1 MARKRVNKNLVAFL
15 TVMGIL
21 LTVVVV
27 LIATTLSASQDPEIW
42 ATQARERLATEEYQ
56 LAADLFMRAYAKS
69 KDVKYLVEAA
79 DCCYRSGKPSAL
91 FPLLTT
97 ARNASDPG
105 TPGHL
110 EAARAYLNYAWELV
124 EPYRYWQLDPEWRSN
139 LLQCAQDLQ
148 QADAEDPLGSI
159 TEAAARLAM
168 AVEDPQERVQGE
180 AALQRAISLNENAP
194 WVVLTRIQHE
204 LHEAD
209 ARLAKLV
216 RDRAPLEERE
226 KLAADFT
233 QRAMQ
238 FLGAAVEAN
247 PTDRKLVTEYVGLLQ
262 GEKKITEARAV
273 LDRALEQAPE
283 AADLHTAMAT
293 FLLWQAREQRS
304 QLSAEEYAA
313 LLDEALEHSVEAT
326 RLSPG
331 MFQAH
336 IAHVQAELMRDAQQ
350 ADAPI
355 APERYEAALRICE
368 QALQSTVGIQSI
380 DAWRGARLYQEALL
394 HIQAFNTAV
403 QFVVSPGQAADR
415 EQRMEW
421 VRKFREAI
429 EARYPDQAFTWYV
442 RGLAHMTEND
452 AGNAIQAF
460 ENAKRIEQANPRV
473 ALYLWRHGFSGILPV
488 HRLAILYGQLN
499 EPGIALNL
507 TEEAL
512 RRYAE
517 IQPGQVPPM
526 ELCINRA
533 ELLGTLNRSQD
544 ALDYIQVLRHEYAA
558 VLNDSDRER
567 LAFAEAKALSLSQR
581 GSEAAS
587 ALPKADTPASLL
599 MQAKLALVAQDREM
613 AAARLQ
619 ALFAA
624 AGVQPEQV
632 IEGLGLLAPLLT
644 EPEQRQ
650 QVRAGLAELRKR
662 FANDAALLRRLDQY
676 DAVLTYT
683 DPEQLDQKLLELI
696 AAEPEGPERAR
707 HYFDFYVARERYA
720 EAQKY
725 LDQMEARGHAD
736 PTVLGRQF
744 ELAVRNEDFQR
755 AEQYAAR
762 LAQVNGGAGADNA
775 GGAVFR
781 GQLALARGQA
791 EDAVREFRAAQDA
804 LPRSS
809 TLQVQLGQALLAAN
823 RVDEALE
830 ALREAYDL
838 NPNNF
843 TANVLLDDVY
853 YRRVSEDRRPDDWE
867 KYLEQAARLRPRNQ
881 YVVENADRADP
892 QAGIEVREQRRAAEP
907 QNVENLIR
915 LAQLYANKRVGNV
928 ERAAERLQ
936 EAARLQPG
944 NLEVARAAV
953 QLFGTHGQRAA
964 GEQILAACLEQYSG
978 AERVPVQV
986 LLARFYNLLGDTAAA
1001 EQAFATARQMALEK
1015 PEQPGQPNDVLLGVE
1030 LELVNFYRGLPG
1042 RARDTITAARW
1053 VLDKLNAKVDKDL
1066 PRMQFARQAIIRALL
1081 ELRQL
1086 GEAEKEINNYLEN
1099 FGDDAAGAMLQAQ
1112 LKLAQRQWQEAY
1124 AALTR
1129 VLQKAPNHSGAL
1141 LQRGGLAMR
1150 LGMSGEAAAD
1160 LMKARDAAKAA
1171 LDRVPAEKRAQSSE
1185 LKLYA
1190 AVCAELATTYEIEE
1204 QYELGEST
1212 LRQIIDLYG
1221 PEHSAQ
1227 QRETVRRLLRLYER
1241 WGRPEKAQQV
1251 ISEFMARHADDP
1263 FWPARLA
1270 EARTQQAQKYIQ
1282 QAEAAANL
1290 DNRADEKKYRTA
1302 AESEY
1307 LAAARYY
1314 ENAQQL
1320 AAAQKQP
1327 GHLMFVAFQ
1336 LDALA
1341 AAKRTDRALELFR
1354 SLEGQPGV
1362 TVPPIV
1368 YAAMIRVYQESGQR
1382 PQALVALEK
1391 AIVSA
1396 YREGG
1401 GAIPS
1406 VMGFAGAHLPADSVA
1421 TVIRELIK
1429 KVPSDSRESLV
1440 LHNLLA
1446 TQLLEMNQA
1455 TEVLATVEHV
1465 LAKAPPNSSERLAA
1479 MLARQ
1484 QALLASG
1491 QVDAALAALEEIV
1504 RINPDN
1510 ALVLNNLA
1518 YLLVDS
1524 GNRPAEA
1531 LPYAERARELAGSD
1545 PSVLD
1550 TVGWVYMRNG
1560 RHEQAEAALKE
1571 ALAQNPFSAIANY
1584 HLGLLYQ
1591 AMGRNPAARIALQR
1605 ALEYAARE
1613 KNDELQRK
1621 AQEALSEL
1629 H

>member
-27 LIATTLSASQDPEIW
+27 LIATALSANQDPEIW

-56 LAADLFMRAYAKS
+56 LAADLFVRAYAKS

-79 DCCYRSGKPSAL
+79 DCYYRAGRPNAL

-97 ARNASDPG
+97 ARNASDRG
-105 TPGHL
+105 APGHL
-110 EAARAYLNYAWELV
+110 EAVKAYLKYAWNLA

-148 QADAEDPLGSI
+148 QADAEDPLGSV

-168 AVEDPQERVQGE
+168 AAEDPQERVQGE

-204 LHEAD
+204 LHETE
-209 ARLAKLV
+209 ARLARLV
-216 RDRAPLEERE
+216 QERAPLAERE
-226 KLAADFT
+226 KLEADFNR
-233 QRAMQ
+233 QAREW
-238 FLGAAVEAN
+238 LSAAVAAN
-247 PTDRKLVTEYVGLLQ
+247 PTERKLITEYVGLLQ
-262 GEKKITEARAV
+262 SEKKVAEARAV
-273 LDRALEQAPE
+273 LDRALSQAPE
-283 AADLHTAMAT
+283 AADIHATMAN
-293 FLLWQAREQRS
+293 FLLWQARDARS
-304 QLSAEEYAA
+304 ELSAEEYAG
-313 LLDEALEHSVEAT
+313 LLDEAVKHSVEAT

-331 MFQAH
+331 MFQAY
-336 IAHVQAELMRDAQQ
+336 IAQVQAELMRDARE
-350 ADAPI
+350 ANAPI
-355 APERYEAALRICE
+355 PRERYETALRICE
-368 QALQSTVGIQSI
+368 HALQSTVGIQSI

-403 QFVVSPGQAADR
+403 QYLVSPGQAADR
-415 EQRMEW
+415 EQRLEW

-473 ALYLWRHGFSGILPV
+473 ALYLWHHGFNGILPV
-488 HRLAILYGQLN
+488 HRLAMLYRQLN

-512 RRYAE
+512 QRYA
-517 IQPGQVPPM
+517 QLYPGQAPPM
-526 ELCINRA
+526 ELCISRA

-544 ALDYIQVLRHEYAA
+544 ALDYIQELRHEYAA

-567 LAFAEAKALSLSQR
+567 LAFAEAQALSLSQR
-581 GSEAAS
+581 GAEAAS

-599 MQAKLALVAQDREM
+599 MQAKLALVAQDRET

-619 ALFAA
+619 ALLSAA
-624 AGVQPEQV
+624 DVQPQQV

-650 QVRAGLAELRKR
+650 QLRPELAELRKR
-662 FANDAALLRRLDQY
+662 FAGNAALLRRLDQY

-725 LDQMEARGHAD
+725 LDQMEAAGHAD

-744 ELAVRNEDFQR
+744 ELAVRNQDFQR

-762 LAQVNGGAGADNA
+762 LARANDGAGADNA

-781 GQLALARGQA
+781 GQLALARDRA
-791 EDAVREFRAAQDA
+791 EDAVREFRAAQA
-804 LPRSS
+804 LLPRSS

-843 TANVLLDDVY
+843 TANVLLDDIY

-867 KYLEQAARLRPRNQ
+867 KHLEQAARLRPRNQ

-892 QAGIEVREQRRAAEP
+892 QAGIELREQRRAAEP

-915 LAQLYANKRVGNV
+915 LAQLYANKRIGDV

-944 NLEVARAAV
+944 SLEVARAAA
-953 QLFGTHGQRAA
+953 QLFGAHGQRAA
-964 GEQILAACLEQYSG
+964 GEQILGACLEQHSG
-978 AERVPVQV
+978 IERVPVQV

-1001 EQAFATARQMALEK
+1001 EQAFATARQMALEQ
-1015 PEQPGQPNDVLLGVE
+1015 PAQPGEPNDVLLGVE
-1030 LELVNFYRGLPG
+1030 MELVNFYRALPG

-1053 VLDKLNAKVDKDL
+1053 VLDKLNAKADKDL
-1066 PRMQFARQAIIRALL
+1066 PRVQFARQAIIRALL

-1099 FGDDAAGAMLQAQ
+1099 FGDDVAGALLQAQ

-1129 VLQKAPNHSGAL
+1129 VLQKVPNHSGAL
-1141 LQRGGLAMR
+1141 LQRGGLAIR
-1150 LGMSGEAAAD
+1150 LGLGGEAAAD
-1160 LMKARDAAKAA
+1160 LMKAHDAAKAA
-1171 LDRVPAEKRAQSSE
+1171 LERVPAEKRAQSSE
-1185 LKLYA
+1185 LKLYIA
-1190 AVCAELATTYEIEE
+1190 ACAELATSYEIEE
-1204 QYELGEST
+1204 QYELGESM
-1212 LRQIIDLYG
+1212 LRHIIDLYG

-1227 QRETVRRLLRLYER
+1227 QRETVERLLRLYER

-1270 EARTQQAQKYIQ
+1270 QARSQQAEKYIQ
-1282 QAEAAANL
+1282 QAEAAAKL

-1327 GHLMFVAFQ
+1327 GHLMYVAYQ

-1354 SLEGQPGV
+1354 NLEGQPGIV
-1362 TVPPIV
+1362 VPPIV
-1368 YAAMIRVYQESGQR
+1368 YAAMIRVYEDSGQR
-1382 PQALVALEK
+1382 PQALAALER

-1396 YREGG
+1396 GREGG
-1401 GAIPS
+1401 GALPA
-1406 VMGFAGAHLPADSVA
+1406 VMGFAGDHLPADSVA
-1421 TVIRELIK
+1421 SVIKGLIE
-1429 KVPSDSRESLV
+1429 KVPSESLESFV

-1446 TQLLEMNQA
+1446 MQLLDMNQA
-1455 TEVLATVEHV
+1455 AEALAAVEPV
-1465 LAKAPPNSSERLAA
+1465 LAKAPPNAPVRLAA

-1491 QVDAALAALEEIV
+1491 QVDAALATLEEIV
-1504 RINPDN
+1504 RLNPNN

-1518 YLLVDS
+1518 YLLVES

-1550 TVGWVYMRNG
+1550 TVGWVYARNG
-1560 RHEQAEAALKE
+1560 RNEEAEAALKE
-1571 ALAQNPFSAIANY
+1571 ALAHDPHSAITNY
-1584 HLGLLYQ
+1584 HLGVLYQ
-1591 AMGRNPAARIALQR
+1591 TMGRNTAARIALQR
-1605 ALEYAARE
+1605 ALENAARQ
-1613 KNDELQRK
+1613 KNEELQRK
-1621 AQEALSEL
+1621 AQEALNEL